1 MKHLHIKP
9 MKSLAFC
16 LAVWTTG
23 CVSVDLPGVVSDTA
37 KVTKETYRSVVGSK
51 DEAKAPPPAN
61 DGRDSVTNST
71 IGSATQ
77 TLAQIKQLC
86 QEEAEAKLRKH
97 VGADARVVLVDSSTS
112 TVNASVVVHC
122 RVGLERV
129 AAEAPAKK

>member
-1 MKHLHIKP
+1 
-9 MKSLAFC
+9 MKSLSLI
-16 LAVWTTG
+16 LALLTAG

-37 KVTKETYRSVVGSK
+37 RVTKETYRSVVGNK
-51 DEAKAPPPAN
+51 DEAKPSTPPH

-77 TLAQIKQLC
+77 TVAQIKQLC

-97 VGADARVVLVDSSTS
+97 VGAEARLVLLDSSVA

-122 RVGLERV
+122 RVALERV